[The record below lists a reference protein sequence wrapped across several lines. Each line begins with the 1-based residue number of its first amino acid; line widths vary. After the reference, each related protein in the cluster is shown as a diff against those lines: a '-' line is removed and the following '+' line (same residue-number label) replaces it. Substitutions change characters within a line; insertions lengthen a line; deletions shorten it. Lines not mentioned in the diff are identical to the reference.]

1 MLSHFGE
8 ALEAKRKEARLSRTV
23 LARQIGV
30 SVTDLTRMEASP
42 SLPDSSLLDRICKT
56 LNTSEDEFL
65 LGAGV
70 IPEWL
75 QKLLKAAPKS
85 VIKALKNQFG
95 LSVTDNSLGSDATDE
110 SILKPVFQTE
120 LGKLYQTDCLAFLR
134 GIEDSTVDLAFA
146 DPPFNLNK
154 QYGQSANDCRSE
166 RDYMDW
172 CVQWLRQIVRILKP
186 GGSLFLYNI
195 PKWNVRLGGWLTQ
208 FLEFRHWIAVDIK
221 FSLPIS
227 GRLYPSHYALLYF
240 SKGPRVRTFNP
251 PRLPIETCRH
261 CGGEL
266 HDYGGYKDRM
276 NPRGVNITDVWT
288 DLSPV
293 RHARF
298 KRRTANELPLKL
310 LDRVLDI
317 ASREGDLVVDP
328 FGGSG
333 TTFVA
338 SELKGRRWLGSEL
351 EDCAPITA
359 RFQQLDRERD
369 HLLDLRE
376 KLNVLFTPESLVLRG
391 RFGHD
396 TSKYRLASDGGPI
409 TEKYR
414 AGQLFD

>member
-8 ALEAKRKEARLSRTV
+8 ALEAKRKEARLSRTA

-75 QKLLKAAPKS
+75 QKLLKAAPAS

-95 LSVTDNSLGSDATDE
+95 LSVTDNSLRADATAK
-110 SILKPVFQTE
+110 SMLKPVFETE

-134 GIEDSTVDLAFA
+134 GIEDATVDLAFA

-154 QYGQSANDCRSE
+154 QYGESANDRRSE

-172 CVQWLRQIVRILKP
+172 CVQWLREIVRILRP

-240 SKGPRVRTFNP
+240 SKGTRVKTFNP

-351 EDCAPITA
+351 EDCTPITA
-359 RFQQLDRERD
+359 RFQQLERERD

-376 KLNVLFTPESLVLRG
+376 KLNVLFTPESLLLRR

-396 TSKYRLASDGGPI
+396 TSKYRLARDGGPA
-409 TEKYR
+409 TDR
-414 AGQLFD
+414 FGAGQLFD